1 MGLIK
6 EKSPLTPIK
15 VLLHI
20 KSEIQVKHTHI
31 VVSSHKYNNV
41 TLSPLLVKLITSYR
55 AGVQRVVCSGTVSS
69 VRNQKP
75 LTWFRVP
82 CRLMAFQASL
92 RRSCSSPWRIR
103 VLRRVSAKAVL
114 SPTILITQSY
124 LLPSIYKSKLRA
136 DVCQPIEFEKR
147 SIVTASESV
156 VKEEFSKQFDSPGT
170 VSVWKQVWAEL
181 VGVANVV
188 GARKASV

>member
-1 MGLIK
+1 MCHHTNTIMWLQYMPK
-6 EKSPLTPIK
+6 Q
-15 VLLHI
+15 LL
-20 KSEIQVKHTHI
+20 
-31 VVSSHKYNNV
+31 
-41 TLSPLLVKLITSYR
+41 TSYR

-82 CRLMAFQASL
+82 CRFVAFQASL

-103 VLRRVSAKAVL
+103 VQRRVSAKAVQ
-114 SPTILITQSY
+114 SPTILITQLN

-156 VKEEFSKQFDSPGT
+156 VKEEFSKQFESPGT

-181 VGVANVV
+181 VGV
-188 GARKASV
+188 GECRRGTKS